1 MNHEGMFY
9 VGLSAQ
15 FPLLTM
21 SLGRRV
27 LKGWELAYKI
37 SQFTGRKSIFFLILY
52 FSSFATSSPTHSPS
66 SALSACVC
74 FFCCFYS
81 RSSRFFT
88 TLLSSTLTLVSKL
101 EAHSILI
108 RINRMFIRNQ
118 TKKCVPP
125 FLNDYG

>member
-1 MNHEGMFY
+1 MFY

-37 SQFTGRKSIFFLILY
+37 SQFTGGKKFILY
-52 FSSFATSSPTHSPS
+52 FSLFAISSPTHSPS

-88 TLLSSTLTLVSKL
+88 TLLSSTLTLLSKL
-101 EAHSILI
+101 EAHSIVI
-108 RINRMFIRNQ
+108 RINWTFIRNQ

-125 FLNDYG
+125 SLNDYR